1 MKSQAKFLPLVLFA
15 AVLVSLVFII
25 PVFSASGTVRFVD
38 SADTTKDQSWAKQG
52 GTILLETK
60 DSDLNVA
67 IKRVLLPIDY
77 KVNAATVTGS
87 SGSALLQ
94 MSTTTNTALATATTT
109 TSLIALG
116 DTIVVAP
123 STAQTV
129 RKVTAVNMTTGV
141 VTVNK
146 AFTVDPDGTI
156 SKVTQPNALADTCPD
171 CAHAE
176 RITIVAGSS
185 GGTATFFGLDS
196 VPMADSG
203 GASSLAMSLSTRFT
217 NNADTVTNSNDLFLS
232 DRSGNSVA
240 ATITVTF
247 VTGSTGLINVTN
259 KEADFAVFALYYGA
273 ANNDTGT
280 TVKVTSNSDPTGIT
294 VALTETGPTT
304 GIFRLSILAT
314 SSASDASASP
324 PELQVGANDTVSIKY
339 TDASPS
345 QTVSQSMTI
354 ETTIPVFSNL
364 TPADAT
370 AGQASRP
377 EVEADVTDG
386 DSGVKDTLVRIIFA
400 IDSDGDGDIDNAQA
414 PQDNDVNGSG
424 DLTAITAGFHAR
436 LRLPNDMAPSTDAT
450 IYWWVKST
458 DIAGNVGISDRQ
470 VTIDSV
476 KDSCDSDAFSTGLT
490 GGSVG
495 NLVGKKPGTTTDIN
509 GCQPFSIKVDF
520 GAPTIITGG
529 AKTGPWWDTD
539 KTTTDKTESEVT
551 KAKNTSILVTFSED
565 LDGTTVQ
572 TSDFRVAGVAP
583 ANAEWFSGAKSSV
596 FLTVS
601 ALAADARPKVELVS
615 EVKDVAGNIQTTGS
629 VDLATDA
636 IAPTI
641 TITLTGTGAGDRP
654 VTKDKMTVKIVT
666 NEDVGQPFVNV
677 RKVSDE
683 TLVGDSQLGA
693 TTTPTAVLKSAR
705 TYEAEITITAAGLY
719 NVYVRANDATAQNT
733 GTAGKDGSA
742 VLSIKT
748 DTSAILFEV
757 DTAVAA
763 PAIGPSSTD
772 DPDTFISIE
781 FTDEGTEYKSGSAG
795 AADFD
800 LHNTVTITS
809 ATLDA
814 VDITPLASTDDKKF
828 LYKASDLVEGDH
840 TVKVKAKDVAGN
852 EKEFT
857 GTVKVTARSDF
868 SLPLNPGWNLV
879 SLPGEPA
886 NAAIDTVIPPTHPVS
901 TVLTYDPSVPGG
913 WLTAV
918 RGGDGNFVG
927 TLDTISANRA
937 YWMLTNSFEAIK
949 VNIPRLASGAAVL
962 PPTIS
967 IVTGWN
973 FIPVL
978 DVTGDLTAGA
988 TASTTGTGSYT
999 SGLNVSRVWTFDTL
1013 NNKWKDVTGGDVA
1026 VGSGYW
1032 LFATKSGT
1040 LIP

>member
-1 MKSQAKFLPLVLFA
+1 MKSKAKFLPLVLFA

-25 PVFSASGTVRFVD
+25 PVFSATGTVRFVD
-38 SADTTKDQSWAKQG
+38 SADTAKDQTFARQG
-52 GTILLETK
+52 GNILLEVK
-60 DSDLNVA
+60 DADLNIP
-67 IKRVLLPIDY
+67 IKRVLLPVDM
-77 KVNAATVTGS
+77 TPHE
-87 SGSALLQ
+87 
-94 MSTTTNTALATATTT
+94 NTANVVAASATFTMSAIS
-109 TSLIALG
+109 SLSSTASTMDGILSPG
-116 DTIVVAP
+116 DTIVIG
-123 STAQTV
+123 SDTV
-129 RKVTAVNMTTGV
+129 RKITSVATTTGV
-141 VTVNK
+141 VVVNK
-146 AFTVDPDGTI
+146 AFTSASSAAAVNKLKQRILTKASFD
-156 SKVTQPNALADTCPD
+156 NCPD
-171 CAHAE
+171 CAAAE
-176 RITIVAGSS
+176 RIEIAANTTPFIVLTG
-185 GGTATFFGLDS
+185 
-196 VPMADSG
+196 VPVADSG
-203 GASSLAMSLSTRFT
+203 KSGTPIDVGTRFAT
-217 NNADTVTNSNDLFLS
+217 TNADTIINAKDLFLA
-232 DRSGNSVA
+232 DHAGNPIPS
-240 ATITVTF
+240 TTVTF
-247 VTGSTGLINVTN
+247 VTGSTGLINITHTGGNNFPVY
-259 KEADFAVFALYYGA
+259 AIYWGGAV
-273 ANNDTGT
+273 NDSGT
-280 TVKVTSNSDPTGIT
+280 AVKATSNSDPTGIT
-294 VALTETGPTT
+294 VALIETGPSTA
-304 GIFRLSILAT
+304 IFRLSILAT
-314 SSASDASASP
+314 SSASDATANP
-324 PELQVGANDTVSIKY
+324 PELQVGANDTVTLKY
-339 TDASPS
+339 TDASPAATIS
-345 QTVSQSMTI
+345 KAITV
-354 ETTIPVFSNL
+354 ETTAPVFSNL
-364 TPADAT
+364 LPAAGT

-377 EVEADVTDG
+377 VVEADITDG

-414 PQDNDVNGSG
+414 PQDNDVKGSG
-424 DLTAITAGFHAR
+424 DLTPITAGFHAK

-470 VTIDSV
+470 VTIGSV
-476 KDSCDSDAFSTGLT
+476 NDSCDSDAFSTGLT

-539 KTTTDKTESEVT
+539 KTTTDKTESDVT

-572 TSDFRVAGVAP
+572 TSDFRVAGIAP

-636 IAPTI
+636 ISPTI

-742 VLSIKT
+742 VLSIKP

-757 DTAVAA
+757 DTALAA

-828 LYKASDLVEGDH
+828 LYKASDLAEGDH

-857 GTVKVTARSDF
+857 GTIKVTARSDF

-886 NAAIDTVIPPTHPVS
+886 NAAIDTVIPPTHPVI
-901 TVLTYDPSVPGG
+901 TVVTYDPSVPGG